1 MTTLIKSRSDNIG
14 ADRFDLTLT
23 NMVFSSLS
31 LPRHY
36 GSWREAGQGSAG
48 PRPSRAL
55 YTLLVLMLTV
65 ATPATADK
73 AYDYPFIDAFEATVI
88 GTPSIYRATLP
99 KRVPKEEAKI
109 KVFPKREP
117 PEVFWYQQDLRYSVV
132 RQRSKAPL
140 IFNIAGTGAGHNSAK
155 MQVMERAFYQAGF
168 HVVSLP
174 SPTHPNF
181 IATASETQVPGM
193 LADDARD
200 LYRVMQAV
208 YREIAGSIE
217 VSTFYL
223 TGYSLGAAQAAFV
236 AKLDEEVGAFDFEKV
251 LMINPPVSLYNSVKR
266 LDDMIG
272 AIPGGAG
279 NFPAFF
285 ESVFER
291 FADVYRQEDFV
302 DFANDFLYKIHKDQ
316 PLDTQ
321 ALRALVGVS
330 FRIAS
335 ANIVFTSDVL
345 TRSNVIVRRNR
356 RLSSTDSLTNYYKAS
371 VRVSFTEY
379 IDYLLLPFYR
389 HRRPGITLDTLIQ
402 ESSLEAIAPYLRSSN
417 KIGLIHNADDII
429 LDDSEL
435 NFLRTLL
442 GDRARIYLKGGHC
455 GNLEHRDTIGRM
467 VDFFTDG
474 WVGS

>member
-1 MTTLIKSRSDNIG
+1 MQKIKRNLAANIRRLRDSHNMSQQQIASLSGIPRPTWASLETGTANPTLAVLTKAANALNVSIEELIG
-14 ADRFDLTLT
+14 APRNEFEFIPSDKVRERRRQDARLRPLVPDALPGLEISRMELAPGGR
-23 NMVFSSLS
+23 MV
-31 LPRHY
+31 
-36 GSWREAGQGSAG
+36 G
-48 PRPSRAL
+48 
-55 YTLLVLMLTV
+55 
-65 ATPATADK
+65 
-73 AYDYPFIDAFEATVI
+73 
-88 GTPSIYRATLP
+88 
-99 KRVPKEEAKI
+99 
-109 KVFPKREP
+109 
-117 PEVFWYQQDLRYSVV
+117 
-132 RQRSKAPL
+132 PL

-168 HVVSLP
+168 HIVSLP

-236 AKLDEEVGAFDFEKV
+236 AKLDEEVGVFDFEKV

-316 PLDTQ
+316 PLDTR
-321 ALRALVGVS
+321 AFRALVGVS
-330 FRIAS
+330 FRVAS

-371 VRVSFTEY
+371 LRIGFTGY
-379 IDYLLLPFYR
+379 IEHLLLPFYR
-389 HRRPGITLDTLIQ
+389 HRRPGITLDTLIR

-442 GDRARIYLKGGHC
+442 GD
-455 GNLEHRDTIGRM
+455 HRDHR
-467 VDFFTDG
+467 
-474 WVGS
+474 